1 MSNRVI
7 RVTAASKAYDVV
19 VGRGL
24 FASLGERIASLSGSA
39 MRRAFMI
46 FDDNLPPAVIDACRA
61 SLQSAGLTTA
71 CASLQACETNKVLR
85 EVERLCHLAAE
96 ARLDRHDVV
105 IALGGGITGDVGGFV
120 AATFQR
126 GLRVIQC
133 PTTLLAMVDAS
144 VGGKTGVNLLHEG
157 TLLKNYVGCFHQPE
171 LVLASIETLDSLPE
185 REFRAGLAECIKH
198 AMLSIDWGDPRL
210 WDWTEENIARVLE
223 RDTGVLTD
231 LVARNVAVKACVVGR
246 DERELDESGGR
257 ALLNLGHT
265 FAHAIETIPTLSP
278 TADPADA
285 PLLHGEAVALG
296 LRAACAT
303 ACALGLLGASDA
315 ERLTALLKRAGLPVH
330 VRNLPPTEQLLDRMS
345 RDKKAKAGALRLV
358 VPTSLGRARLVH
370 SPDPGAIAEGFAAI
384 CER

>member
-1 MSNRVI
+1 MSSRVL

-24 FASLGERIASLSGSA
+24 FASLGERIAALAGA
-39 MRRAFMI
+39 QVRRVFII
-46 FDDNLPPAVIDACRA
+46 FDHNLPPAVIDACRA
-61 SLQSAGLTTA
+61 SVQSAGFTTA
-71 CASLQACETNKVLR
+71 CASLQACESNKVLR
-85 EVERLCHLAAE
+85 EVERLCQLAAD
-96 ARLDRHDVV
+96 ARLDRHDLV

-120 AATFQR
+120 AATYQR

-144 VGGKTGVNLLHEG
+144 VGGKTGVNLLHKG
-157 TLLKNYVGCFHQPE
+157 ALLKNYVGCFHQPD

-198 AMLSIDWGDPRL
+198 AMLSSDWGDPML
-210 WDWTEENIARVLE
+210 WDWTEENLARVLE
-223 RDTGVLTD
+223 RDSGVLTE
-231 LVARNVAVKACVVGR
+231 LVARNVAVKAGVVGR

-278 TADPADA
+278 TTDPADA

-303 ACALGLLGASDA
+303 ARALGLLGASEA
-315 ERLTALLKRAGLPVH
+315 ERVTALLTKAGLPIH
-330 VRNLPPTEQLLDRMS
+330 VQHLPSSEHLVERMT

-358 VPTSLGRARLVH
+358 VPTALGRARLVH
-370 SPDPGAIAEGFAAI
+370 SPDTGAVAEGIAAI
-384 CER
+384 SER